1 VGSGVVIAGCDGK
14 VRCISVK
21 TGRQTASATVDANFG
36 APPAAL
42 GGTVLVGSL
51 SGVYLRMRLSDGHLL
66 WQVREKEDGAACYAG
81 AAIQGDTA
89 IFASRSCRVF
99 RVDARN
105 GRPVWTYR
113 TKGQVNSSPVI
124 SGSTVYVGSDEGN
137 LYALDLASGR
147 LKWRFAAGA
156 EIKGSPAIGSSRLVI
171 GSGDGAVYCFTA
183 ARGR

>member
-1 VGSGVVIAGCDGK
+1 
-14 VRCISVK
+14 
-21 TGRQTASATVDANFG
+21 
-36 APPAAL
+36 
-42 GGTVLVGSL
+42 
-51 SGVYLRMRLSDGHLL
+51 
-66 WQVREKEDGAACYAG
+66 
-81 AAIQGDTA
+81 
-89 IFASRSCRVF
+89 
-99 RVDARN
+99 
-105 GRPVWTYR
+105 VWTYR